1 VHVLFDA
8 ERLRNPNSGLGQL
21 CRGLGAALVRHRPA
35 GAALTFL
42 VREADVGTFGDQVD
56 YDRVSW
62 TRQWVARGDYDVWHA
77 THQDAAWQ
85 PNRRARVLLSIMDL
99 NFLERADYSAAK
111 KTRRLAAVQRRV
123 DRASAV
129 TTISE
134 YSASVI
140 RARLRLRDRPL
151 HVIYPAETA
160 SAASIDAPDAA
171 VAARL
176 SDGAPF
182 LLFVGGIH
190 PRKNVHTLLPMLAR
204 LPGYRLVLAGPADGR
219 YADGILRDIE
229 ALQLGSRVTLLG
241 AVDEATKSWLYEHCA
256 GLVFP
261 SLSEGFGLPVVEA
274 MARGAPVFLSRLTSL
289 PEVGGADAFYFENF
303 DPDHMAS
310 VVRGGLEIVAKAPA
324 RTARMRAR
332 AAGFS
337 WDAAAAVYWR
347 LYADLATQPARHP

>member
-1 VHVLFDA
+1 MHVLFDA

-21 CRGLGAALVRHRPA
+21 CRGLGAALVRHKPA
-35 GAALTFL
+35 EAALTFL
-42 VREADVGTFGDQVD
+42 VREADVGAFGGDVD
-56 YDRVSW
+56 YDRVAWARRWIS
-62 TRQWVARGDYDVWHA
+62 RGDYDVWHA
-77 THQDAAWQ
+77 THQDSVWQ
-85 PNRRARVLLSIMDL
+85 PPRRARLLLSIMDL

-111 KTRRLAAVQRRV
+111 KARRLAAVQRRV

-140 RARLRLRDRPL
+140 RARLRLGDRPL
-151 HVIYPAETA
+151 HVIYPAETTSA
-160 SAASIDAPDAA
+160 SSAAAPDAA
-171 VAARL
+171 AVEAL
-176 SDGAPF
+176 SHGAPF

-190 PRKNVHTLLPMLAR
+190 QRKNVHALLPMLAR
-204 LPGYRLVLAGPADGR
+204 LPGQRLVLAGPADGS
-219 YADGILRDIE
+219 YADAIRRDIDSLRL
-229 ALQLGSRVTLLG
+229 ASRVTLLG
-241 AVDEATKSWLYEHCA
+241 AVDEATKAWLYEHCA

-303 DPDHMAS
+303 DAEHMAS
-310 VVRGGLEIVAKAPA
+310 IVRRGLEIAASEPGRA
-324 RTARMRAR
+324 ARMRAR

-337 WDAAAAVYWR
+337 WDSAAVAYWR
-347 LYADLATQPARHP
+347 LYADLAALPARHP